1 MGGRAT
7 ARMRARSQPL
17 DPQFYISGGCRSTVA
32 PDRSSTA
39 RPGRAAARRILTLV
53 NTFPPALAVIPTY
66 NEAATLHRLIETF
79 ERDAPWIDVLIV
91 DDASPDGTGALADRM
106 AATRPWLHVLHRPGK
121 DGLGNAYRAGFEWA
135 LEHGYPRDRPAR
147 RRPLAPA
154 LDPAR
159 DARRARGAEPTSC
172 SDRATRRAARTEGW
186 PLHRR
191 LASRVGCALS
201 AHALGLPYTDLSGG
215 LKFWLASALDTID
228 VASTRSQGYVF
239 QVETT
244 QRAQRAGLRIVEV
257 PFTFRERTAGQ
268 SKMRASIALEGV
280 RMVAR
285 LRRDGWKPQRVASAV
300 AHRRVVRVR
309 HGVEALDRPQSQRR
323 APLLAS
329 AEPGQRRAQ

>member
-1 MGGRAT
+1 FTYPARAVQRSRPT
-7 ARMRARSQPL
+7 ARRRRARTP
-17 DPQFYISGGCRSTVA
+17 P
-32 PDRSSTA
+32 
-39 RPGRAAARRILTLV
+39 ARRILTLV

-135 LEHGYPRDRPAR
+135 LEHGYPAI
-147 RRPLAPA
+147 AQ
-154 LDPAR
+154 LDA
-159 DARRARGAEPTSC
+159 
-172 SDRATRRAARTEGW
+172 
-186 PLHRR
+186 
-191 LASRVGCALS
+191 
-201 AHALGLPYTDLSGG
+201 DLSHPPSI
-215 LKFWLASALDTID
+215 LPEMLAALE

-244 QRAQRAGLRIVEV
+244 QRAHRAGLRIVEV
-257 PFTFRERTAGQ
+257 PFTFRERTAGH

-300 AHRRVVRVR
+300 RTGA
-309 HGVEALDRPQSQRR
+309 
-323 APLLAS
+323 
-329 AEPGQRRAQ
+329 